1 MTSFQDI
8 IALWGTP
15 GALADDLKEPSRR
28 VWAWKERDSIPAR
41 YWTAVVSAAEKRG
54 FDGVTADVLAEIAAA
69 SSDKVPA

>member
-15 GALADDLKEPSRR
+15 SALADDLEEPSRR
-28 VWAWKERDSIPAR
+28 VWAWKERNSIPAR
-41 YWTAVVSAAEKRG
+41 YWVAVVSAAEKRG
-54 FDGVTADVLAEIAAA
+54 LEGVTYDVLAEIAAA